1 MDGWMGGW
9 RLIFVKFKDRSE
21 PINNMIICSAIVF
34 VYCSNANG
42 LVSYRRP
49 RKKVS
54 KGVMRTKMSLI
65 KETTSSAQLKIGF
78 GKVFVER

>member
-1 MDGWMGGW
+1 
-9 RLIFVKFKDRSE
+9 
-21 PINNMIICSAIVF
+21 MIICSAIVF

-49 RKKVS
+49 RKNVS

-65 KETTSSAQLKIGF
+65 KETTSSVQLKIGF
-78 GKVFVER
+78 GKVFVERLDWIKIRYVLYMSQIWVING